1 LTTARSTAL
10 FRVGVTPDAYAAD
23 GTPLFDFSELD
34 AQPGIERELL
44 EMEIGE
50 VPRELLEDLDA
61 LILPTAMNR
70 LPAASL
76 AHADRLTLVARLAVG
91 YDRIDVDACNE
102 QGIFLTVA
110 PDTVRRPMAS
120 AAIAYLLA
128 LTLKLPQKDR
138 VIRERRWDDHFGYT
152 GVGLVGKTLG
162 VVGVGNIGLEVLR
175 LAEPFS
181 MGHLAFDPYVDRERL
196 PKRLRVELVDLDTLL
211 AQSDAVVLTLPLTQQ
226 TRGLI
231 DGPRLGLLKPSAY
244 LINIARGPIVD
255 QAALTRAL
263 AERRIAG
270 AALDV
275 FEQEPLADDDPLID
289 LDNVILTPH
298 AIGRT
303 EEWFVNGARAAA
315 NAVGAVAHGRRP
327 PHVVNPAVLRNPRLE
342 EKLRRHRRRSRALVA
357 PSR

>member
-1 LTTARSTAL
+1 LTTKRSTPP
-10 FRVGVTPDAYAAD
+10 FRVGVTPDAYASD
-23 GTPLFDFSELD
+23 GSPLFDFSELD
-34 AQPGIERELL
+34 ALPGVERELL
-44 EMEIGE
+44 AMEIGE
-50 VPRELLEDLDA
+50 VPGDLLTDLDA

-70 LPAASL
+70 VPASSL
-76 AHADRLTLVARLAVG
+76 VGAERLTLIARLAVG
-91 YDRIDVDACNE
+91 YDRIDVETCTE
-102 QGIFLTVA
+102 QGIFVTVA

-120 AAIAYLLA
+120 AAIMYMLA

-138 VIRERRWDDHFGYT
+138 VIRERRWDDHFGHT

-181 MGHLAFDPYVDRERL
+181 LRHLASDPYVDPRRI
-196 PKRLRVELVDLDTLL
+196 PKRLRTELVELDALL
-211 AQSDAVVLTLPLTQQ
+211 ADSDVVVVTCPLTPA
-226 TRGLI
+226 TRGLLDERRI
-231 DGPRLGLLKPSAY
+231 GLLKQRAF

-255 QAALTRAL
+255 QRALTRAL
-263 AERRIAG
+263 QEERIAG

-275 FEQEPLADDDPLID
+275 FEREPIADDDPLIE

-315 NAVGAVAHGRRP
+315 AAVGSVSHGRHP
-327 PHVVNPAVLRNPRLE
+327 PHVVNPAVLASPRLE
-342 EKLRRHRRRSRALVA
+342 EKLRRYRRRVRM
-357 PSR
+357 PSLS